1 MLLEDLKSTFI
12 NSLKINEYS
21 KETIDGYKKDLRLFN
36 RFLCRQY
43 NGFVYIED
51 ITTDDIEE
59 YMLYLAEERKLKPRS
74 RNRYLSSVSSMLNY
88 AVKKEWLEKNPASVV
103 DNAKV
108 IETQKISLSE
118 DEVEELLNAIN
129 KPLIRVAVNFMA
141 KSGLRINETVNLKL
155 ENVDFEKDLIYVIN
169 GKGKKNRN
177 VPLAKSMRSDLV
189 TYIDQIRDSDSPYFF
204 ATKKTGRLSAQ
215 YTNYELR
222 KAVNSLGWKKTVTN
236 HTLRRSFATNLLHKG
251 VNIVTIQHLLGHAS
265 LKTTSIYLNVQPPD
279 LRNAVDLL

>member
-177 VPLAKSMRSDLV
+177 VPLSKSMRPDLV

-204 ATKKTGRLSAQ
+204 ATKKQDDCLPNTQTMSFERQSIRWDG
-215 YTNYELR
+215 
-222 KAVNSLGWKKTVTN
+222 KK
-236 HTLRRSFATNLLHKG
+236 
-251 VNIVTIQHLLGHAS
+251 Q
-265 LKTTSIYLNVQPPD
+265 
-279 LRNAVDLL
+279 